1 MRLLIEKLGK
11 EELHG
16 QTPVVTYATKQALA
30 QFESQSK
37 TRAPPPSE
45 QQTHQQEPPFQP
57 AVMRGPIM
65 GMPPRGPPAVMRGP
79 TMGMPPRGPPPH
91 MGGPPHIRGMPSGP
105 PPYMPNG
112 PPPPIHRP
120 PPQMIITAPPPIMM
134 GVPPRGPPPIMIPT
148 SGSAPYVN
156 PAFFAA
162 QGAPRPS
169 GVSRDPDFEEIMS
182 RNR

>member
-16 QTPVVTYATKQALA
+16 QAPVVTYATKQALA

-45 QQTHQQEPPFQP
+45 QQTQQQLPQFQP
-57 AVMRGPIM
+57 HYGGPPRMQGPPAGIRGPIM
-65 GMPPRGPPAVMRGP
+65 GMPPRGPP
-79 TMGMPPRGPPPH
+79 PH
-91 MGGPPHIRGMPSGP
+91 MIGPPHIRGMPSGP

-169 GVSRDPDFEEIMS
+169 GVSRDLDFEEIMS